1 MDSIETTSGQSRLSP
16 EVRNQLRYAIDR
28 AFSVRDPAEKLF
40 SNIVDIL
47 EAPFVGAG
55 GGNPSQAALMKALE
69 TLGAKAVGQV
79 EYWQRKQL
87 EYPCLEDYFDEDGI
101 LELPDEI
108 SPLLAQKSAN
118 GRYSEADWWLKT
130 IQAVASDVAKAERL
144 ERTGDLKAF
153 AKAMIACAFEGG
165 DADGGFIQDK
175 AVELGLLEE
184 TVFDSGVHKDP
195 NGLTR
200 DGEQWFVYADVLS
213 GDVGG
218 SSLKISDDDDLVLI
232 EGIRSVLPSMGGS
245 TFERESSKWEFDPRE
260 GQGEALVYRPASA
273 NMIPFSTPIA
283 ICRAPKQMAA
293 DKWRPVA
300 GYLTAVSPAA
310 IASLIKAHDSLASRL
325 ARTTLERDANDQL
338 ARANSRRAI
347 EEHERAE
354 AAEAALAESEADRLE
369 QARLNGMGAER
380 ELALISE
387 CDRLRREIERQTAS
401 KVAPSETGTQGSVA

>member
-1 MDSIETTSGQSRLSP
+1 MDGNETTSGHGRLSP
-16 EVRNQLRYAIDR
+16 EVRHQLRYAIDR
-28 AFSVRDPAEKLF
+28 AYSVRDPAERLF

-47 EAPFVGAG
+47 EAPFARAAI
-55 GGNPSQAALMKALE
+55 GNPSQAALMKALE
-69 TLGAKAVGQV
+69 ALGAKAVGQV
-79 EYWQRKQL
+79 EYWQRKQM
-87 EYPCLEDYFDEDGI
+87 EYPGLEDYFDEDGV
-101 LELPDEI
+101 LQLPDEI

-130 IQAVASDVAKAERL
+130 IQIAASDVAKAETL

-175 AVELGLLEE
+175 AVEFGLLKEK
-184 TVFDSGVHKDP
+184 VFDSAVHSDP
-195 NGLTR
+195 NGLTI

-213 GDVGG
+213 GDVGR
-218 SSLKISDDDDLVLI
+218 SSLEISADDELALI
-232 EGIRSVLPSMGGS
+232 EGIRTVLPSMGGS
-245 TFERESSKWEFDPRE
+245 GFELASSKWEFDPRN

-273 NMIPFSTPIA
+273 NMIPFSAPIA
-283 ICRAPKQMAA
+283 MCRAPKQMDA
-293 DKWRPVA
+293 DKWRPFA

-310 IASLIKAHDSLASRL
+310 VAALIKAHDSLAWQL
-325 ARTTLERDANDQL
+325 ARMTLERDANDQL
-338 ARANSRRAI
+338 ARANGRRAI

-354 AAEAALAESEADRLE
+354 AAEARLGETESDRLE

-387 CDRLRREIERQTAS
+387 RDRLLRESERQAAS
-401 KVAPSETGTQGSVA
+401 KVAAPSEILVV